1 MTDARTQIV
10 ADGYDAIGES
20 FAEWRD
26 RIVGD
31 PRRDWEDE
39 LTSRLPDGARVL
51 ELGCGAGVPD
61 TQRLAARFRVTGVD
75 ISPRQVERARAAVA
89 EAEFLCA
96 DFTALELAPGRF
108 DAVVA
113 FYSFNNVPRD
123 LLAGLF
129 ARIHS
134 WLTPGGLFMSAL
146 GTSDTEGWV
155 GEWLGAPMFYSSF
168 PPETNSRLLREAGFE
183 LLRDEVVTFE
193 EPEGPDE
200 PGGPANFQWILGR
213 R

>member
-1 MTDARTQIV
+1 MTDPRTRVV
-10 ADGYDAIGES
+10 ADGYDAIGEA
-20 FAEWRD
+20 FVAWRD

-31 PRRDWEDE
+31 PRRAWEEE

-75 ISPRQVERARAAVA
+75 ISPRQVERAHAAVP
-89 EAEFLCA
+89 EAEFICA
-96 DFTALELAPGRF
+96 DFTALELAPGGF
-108 DAVVA
+108 EAVVA

-123 LLAGLF
+123 LLPGLF

-155 GEWLGAPMFYSSF
+155 GEWLGAPMFFSSY
-168 PPETNSRLLREAGFE
+168 PPETNARLLREAGFE

-200 PGGPANFQWILGR
+200 AGGPAHFQWILGR

>member
-1 MTDARTQIV
+1 VTDARTQIV
-10 ADGYDAIGES
+10 AEGYDAIGET
-20 FAEWRD
+20 FAAWRD

-51 ELGCGAGVPD
+51 ELGCGSGVPD
-61 TQRLAARFRVTGVD
+61 TQRLAERFRVTGVD
-75 ISPRQVERARAAVA
+75 ISPRQVERARAAVP
-89 EAEFLCA
+89 EAEFVCA
-96 DFTALELAPGRF
+96 DFTSLELAPGSF

-129 ARIHS
+129 ARIRS
-134 WLTPGGLFMSAL
+134 WLTPGGFFMTAL

-155 GEWLGAPMFYSSF
+155 GEWLGARMYFSSF
-168 PPETNSRLLREAGFE
+168 LPETNTRLLREAGFE
-183 LLRDEVVTFE
+183 LLRDEIVTFV
-193 EPEGPDE
+193 EPEGADE
-200 PGGPANFQWILGR
+200 PGGPATFQWILGER
-213 R
+213 